1 MTWIRYII
9 NDLTPAF
16 GGIPTFCE
24 DPDGLLQTPVVREAL
39 RQAGM
44 TIIDWDGSWDR
55 LALLEALA
63 DDDKPLLIVPDGSLR
78 HLIESRFPDHHWES
92 ISVGEIFSKFPHDLV
107 KSIPQRY
114 WDRLYRL
121 QEQIRRPLSQTEAAE
136 TIARAIYGIDPLYLA
151 INDGWVRTLAEVA
164 LSTEGLP
171 IPLAMALHQHLA
183 SSVGLQM
190 TADVLADPP
199 MARSALLTI
208 MREAPTRLGQLPPAS
223 QVLLDRV
230 RQEGRREEPG
240 SWTGAGAFTESL
252 SEDASA
258 SECLAFGLK
267 YGEASAMGKLQQDDK
282 LVANHAF
289 TGWVQKNYGTVLSSL
304 NPDVLKITSLVKTFD
319 ARYADDRLLFLM
331 VDCLSLPAWH
341 AVEAVWRQDG
351 VIGKQT
357 TTRAAFA
364 IIPTLTSLSR
374 RAFFEGKPPAQF
386 DANKP
391 SARYERILWQQRF
404 SHDGEYLSV
413 DERSGLLDAFA
424 LGRKRICVVDTSWDD
439 CCHALD
445 PRFSTIRETATAWAT
460 RTELRGLM
468 QAAHQHGYRIVLTAD
483 HGHVRCEGIG
493 RAQAG
498 DLTEER
504 SKRVLLFNN
513 QALSQQYAG
522 EHTMA
527 YQPAGL
533 PQTCWPVFAEDFAAF
548 EQAGVSCVSHG
559 GMSIEEVFVPVV
571 EVMPV

>member
-1 MTWIRYII
+1 MTWIQYII
-9 NDLTPAF
+9 NDLKTEF

-24 DPDGLLQTPVVREAL
+24 DPDGLLQIPSVREAL
-39 RQAGM
+39 RHAGM
-44 TIIDWDGSWDR
+44 TLIDWDGAWER
-55 LALLEALA
+55 LALLDSLG

-78 HLIESRFPDHHWES
+78 HLIESRFPDHHWEV

-121 QEQIRRPLSQTEAAE
+121 QEQIRRPLSQTDAAE
-136 TIARAIYGIDPLYLA
+136 TIARAIYGVDPLYLA

-171 IPLAMALHQHLA
+171 APLATALQQHLA
-183 SSVGLQM
+183 SGVGLHI

-199 MARSALLTI
+199 MARSALLTVI
-208 MREAPTRLGQLPPAS
+208 REAPDYFEQVPPAV
-223 QVLLDRV
+223 QALLDRV

-240 SWTGAGAFTESL
+240 SWTGAGTFAESL

-258 SECLAFGLK
+258 LECLAFGLK

-282 LVANHAF
+282 LAANHAF
-289 TGWVQKNYGTVLSSL
+289 TGWLQKNYGTVLSSL
-304 NPDVLKITSLVKTFD
+304 NPDVLKLTSLVKLYD
-319 ARYADDRLLFLM
+319 AQYGDDRVLFLM
-331 VDCLSLPAWH
+331 IDCLSLPAWH

-351 VIGKQT
+351 IIGKS

-364 IIPTLTSLSR
+364 VIPTLTSLSR

-386 DANKP
+386 STKKH
-391 SARYERILWQQRF
+391 SAGNERILWQQRF
-404 SHDGEYLSV
+404 SNDGEYFSV
-413 DERSGLLDAFA
+413 DERSGVLDAFA

-445 PRFSTIRETATAWAT
+445 PRFSTIRETATSWAK
-460 RTELRGLM
+460 RTELRSLI
-468 QAAHQHGYRIVLTAD
+468 QQAHQHGYHIVLTAD
-483 HGHVRCEGIG
+483 HGHVRCDGAG
-493 RAQAG
+493 RAQSG

-504 SKRVLLFNN
+504 SKRVLLFSN
-513 QALSQQYAG
+513 QALSQKYAG
-522 EHTMA
+522 EHAIA

-533 PQTCWPVFAEDFAAF
+533 PQTCWPVFAKDFTAF